1 MDISKMTNDKGLTEI
16 EEKVLKYI
24 LDNIDNVIELGVRGI
39 AKNNFTSTST
49 IMRLSKKLGYTG
61 FIDMHYNL
69 ISLAKGTS
77 LKYDKDNDFIK
88 NSTDVVFMK
97 YNSQS
102 EVEQFVDILMKCS
115 HKFLFIY
122 ATGFSGIIAEY
133 INKKLLVLG
142 KKCIISSGT
151 DSVGIFENNL
161 DDISCM
167 IAVSKSGETKLV
179 LDKVKTA
186 KENAIEI
193 ISFTNEH
200 DNSISKLA
208 DISFKIE
215 DVNKL
220 DDRNI
225 MPNTFFP
232 NLIMLVEFL
241 VYNYHKR
248 LECEK

>member
-1 MDISKMTNDKGLTEI
+1 MDISKIIDDKGLTEI

-24 LDNIDNVIELGVRGI
+24 LDNIDKVIELGVRGI

-69 ISLAKGTS
+69 MSLAKRTN
-77 LKYDKDNDFIK
+77 LKYDEDNEFIK
-88 NSTDVVFMK
+88 NFTDGVFMK
-97 YNSQS
+97 YNSQIA
-102 EVEQFVDILMKCS
+102 VEQFVDILMKGS

-133 INKKLLVLG
+133 INKKLLILG

-167 IAVSKSGETKLV
+167 IVVSKSGETKFV

-186 KENAIEI
+186 KENGIKVV
-193 ISFTNEH
+193 SFTNEH

-215 DVNKL
+215 DINKL

-248 LECEK
+248 LNKE

>member
-1 MDISKMTNDKGLTEI
+1 MDISKIINDKKLTEI

-49 IMRLSKKLGYTG
+49 IMRLSKKMGYTG
-61 FIDMHYNL
+61 FIDMQYNL
-69 ISLAKGTS
+69 MSLAKRTS
-77 LKYDKDNDFIK
+77 LKYDEDNEFIK
-88 NSTDVVFMK
+88 KSANGIFMQ
-97 YNSQS
+97 YNSKKQI
-102 EVEQFVDILMKCS
+102 EEFVDILMEHS

-133 INKKLLVLG
+133 VYKKLLVLG

-151 DSVGIFENNL
+151 DSVGVFENNL
-161 DDISCM
+161 DDIMCM
-167 IAVSKSGETKLV
+167 IIISKSGETKLV

-186 KENAIEI
+186 KENSIKVV
-193 ISFTNEH
+193 SFTNED
-200 DNSISKLA
+200 DNSVSKLA

-215 DVNKL
+215 DINKL

-241 VYNYHKR
+241 IYNYHKR
-248 LECEK
+248 LNKD